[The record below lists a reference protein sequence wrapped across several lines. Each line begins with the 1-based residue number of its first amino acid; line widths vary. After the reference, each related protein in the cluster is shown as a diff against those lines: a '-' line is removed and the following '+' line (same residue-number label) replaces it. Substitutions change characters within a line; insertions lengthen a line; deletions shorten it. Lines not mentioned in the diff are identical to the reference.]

1 MSKQSEEKSITSDD
15 VVKAQILFTTN
26 ENRYLVA
33 VSRDPKVIRTLVQ
46 MLSIYNVGSM
56 ILPKDVQ
63 MVELDYKD
71 L

>member
-1 MSKQSEEKSITSDD
+1 MSKQSKEKSITSDD

-56 ILPKDVQ
+56 ILPKHVQ

>member
-1 MSKQSEEKSITSDD
+1 MSKEKSITSADIAK
-15 VVKAQILFTTN
+15 VQIQFTTN

-46 MLSIYNVGSM
+46 MLSINNVGSM
-56 ILPKDVQ
+56 ILPKHVQ